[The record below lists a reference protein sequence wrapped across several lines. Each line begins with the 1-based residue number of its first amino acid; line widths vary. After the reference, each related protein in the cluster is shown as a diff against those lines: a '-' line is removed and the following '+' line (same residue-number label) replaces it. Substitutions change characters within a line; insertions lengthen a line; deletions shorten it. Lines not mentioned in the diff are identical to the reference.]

1 MKNKVTSINTIV
13 LQTHRDSNLGL
24 ESDRQEKSNSKNSIG
39 NRKISSEQNIELLDK
54 TTQFS
59 SNKNNRTI
67 QNKVSKPSLTVNKIT
82 TAIDLRKDQY
92 LSKNSKISILTNLKS
107 IHIVLYHSRK
117 EIVPQQQFQ
126 Y

>member
-59 SNKNNRTI
+59 SNNNNRTVK
-67 QNKVSKPSLTVNKIT
+67 NKASIPSLTVNKIT